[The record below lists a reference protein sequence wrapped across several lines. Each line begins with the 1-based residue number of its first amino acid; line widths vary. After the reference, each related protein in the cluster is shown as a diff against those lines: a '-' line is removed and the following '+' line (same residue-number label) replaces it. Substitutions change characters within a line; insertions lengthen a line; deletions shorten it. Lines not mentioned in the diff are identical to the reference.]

1 MFRKGLKPAYYD
13 SWGSFTSLSRLREIM
28 ELKAAFPHVTR
39 VEKKGDDQ
47 GKGEI
52 VEYVCFFQTEEQKH
66 DFLNKAKKLEF
77 MKYNHWPNAWFP
89 AESGAIL
96 EGSGCGRILKK
107 IPAVPRLVGNTLC
120 LPY

>member
-77 MKYNHWPNAWFP
+77 MKTEFHTT
-89 AESGAIL
+89 L
-96 EGSGCGRILKK
+96 DK
-107 IPAVPRLVGNTLC
+107 RLVSRRKRCNFGGIGMRTN
-120 LPY
+120 P